1 MVIWYRSHNSRRL
14 VRNNSETL
22 FGNLFESSPHTS
34 TMAENES
41 VQDENENQQV
51 RTMRY
56 YLQPPRNSSP
66 SCFIFP
72 LNANNFRFKSGMIP
86 LLPNFHGLDSES
98 PYLHLK
104 EFDEV
109 CATFDDQTCT
119 NEIVK
124 LKLFPFS
131 LKDKAKNWL
140 NSLKPRSIGTW
151 QEMQAE
157 FLKKFFPTHKT
168 NALKRQIQN
177 FSQNSNEVFFQCWER
192 FKDLLN
198 SCPHHGFE
206 KWRLISFFYEGLTPE
221 TKQFVE
227 TMCNGEFLDKEPDE
241 ALEYLDHLAENSQSW
256 HSVNSSEG
264 SIRSNL
270 ANSNKGKYYLS
281 QEDDL
286 NARLASLTRKVEA
299 MELKK
304 VKEIKSVQEEE
315 VCSNCELLGH
325 STNECPNL
333 PVQANFMNTFKKPFH
348 SPYSETYNPQW
359 RNHPNFSWRDDNRAQ
374 PPHSQKPQNFHSYP
388 PPHTKSIE
396 ETLQAF
402 MHEQTNINNQTSQA
416 INEIRSTLSTL
427 TTSLRTHEKGKFPAQ
442 PQPNPSTQCHVSSS
456 GENAVKEANSVTT
469 LRNGKVVD
477 KTIHPKEK
485 VSNPPPEMKNG
496 NSLDDEGKFEEGKC
510 ENDEKQKYLPPTP
523 FPQD

>member
-22 FGNLFESSPHTS
+22 FENLFESSPHTS

-151 QEMQAE
+151 
-157 FLKKFFPTHKT
+157 
-168 NALKRQIQN
+168 
-177 FSQNSNEVFFQCWER
+177 
-192 FKDLLN
+192 
-198 SCPHHGFE
+198 
-206 KWRLISFFYEGLTPE
+206 
-221 TKQFVE
+221 
-227 TMCNGEFLDKEPDE
+227 
-241 ALEYLDHLAENSQSW
+241 
-256 HSVNSSEG
+256 
-264 SIRSNL
+264 
-270 ANSNKGKYYLS
+270 
-281 QEDDL
+281 
-286 NARLASLTRKVEA
+286 
-299 MELKK
+299 
-304 VKEIKSVQEEE
+304 
-315 VCSNCELLGH
+315 
-325 STNECPNL
+325 
-333 PVQANFMNTFKKPFH
+333 
-348 SPYSETYNPQW
+348 
-359 RNHPNFSWRDDNRAQ
+359 
-374 PPHSQKPQNFHSYP
+374 
-388 PPHTKSIE
+388 
-396 ETLQAF
+396 
-402 MHEQTNINNQTSQA
+402 
-416 INEIRSTLSTL
+416 
-427 TTSLRTHEKGKFPAQ
+427 
-442 PQPNPSTQCHVSSS
+442 
-456 GENAVKEANSVTT
+456 
-469 LRNGKVVD
+469 
-477 KTIHPKEK
+477 
-485 VSNPPPEMKNG
+485 
-496 NSLDDEGKFEEGKC
+496 
-510 ENDEKQKYLPPTP
+510 
-523 FPQD
+523 